1 MHMIP
6 LSAISDSNTKTL
18 KSRVDP
24 NPAPLA
30 SNDKQLHWIN
40 RKKLEK
46 LKTKLAEFFL
56 FSSSESSVAPV
67 PLIMTNNLP
76 NTTINNRT
84 SNPGPKSDHNIDTS
98 ASFSNVY
105 YGYKTPH
112 TLSISRLSDANS
124 VASNNSSTGQSRS
137 ISELDVGVS
146 CDGDDDELQHNLF
159 DRDFML
165 EYIQSHVVQ
174 SLKKSPLLHALALDL
189 RLPADFNLL
198 REIADDIYE
207 QAESEP
213 CGLNG
218 CKLSIEL
225 ALNESLNKQIEKV
238 YAANGECVAAS
249 PRHLPLTRTL
259 SQFRFDYSSS
269 VTTFELRLVLK
280 EDLSSSTWLR
290 RLLPKSKLFDRLRMQ
305 SAIHLEASYD
315 LIKRKL
321 Y

>member
-1 MHMIP
+1 MAENTMMSTTSSSAN
-6 LSAISDSNTKTL
+6 LSMEPTNNTL
-18 KSRVDP
+18 PRQQSRSVS
-24 NPAPLA
+24 LA
-30 SNDKQLHWIN
+30 ATDNNNNNKQLHWIN

-46 LKTKLAEFFL
+46 LKSKLAEFFL
-56 FSSSESSVAPV
+56 FSSSTSD
-67 PLIMTNNLP
+67 
-76 NTTINNRT
+76 TINQTPPPAPPQPITKPTEPTCNT
-84 SNPGPKSDHNIDTS
+84 GVDHST
-98 ASFSNVY
+98 ASFSQVY
-105 YGYKTPH
+105 YGYKTPQ
-112 TLSISRLSDANS
+112 TLSISRLSDAHS
-124 VASNNSSTGQSRS
+124 VASTTSSSSSQSRS
-137 ISELDVGVS
+137 ISELEVAVS
-146 CDGDDDELQHNLF
+146 CEDDELQHNLF
-159 DRDFML
+159 DRDFMV
-165 EYIQSHVVQ
+165 EYIQAHVVQ
-174 SLKKSPLLHALALDL
+174 SLKKSPLLAALSLDL
-189 RLPADFNLL
+189 RLPGDFNLL

-213 CGLNG
+213 CGLKG

-238 YAANGECVAAS
+238 SGAS
-249 PRHLPLTRTL
+249 GTHLPLTRTL
-259 SQFRFDYSSS
+259 TQLRFDYSSS